1 MRKLNKLQIALI
13 SLSLSIA
20 LQSCTNSSDVNTY
33 EKLLETQSISCET
46 SSMDCQPNET
56 QESANATIDENSQ
69 LLNENSQLLNEI
81 LNKNNSLNLLNEQ
94 NQLVMKF
101 DSYDFDYQTNLDSAG
116 RPTKLSDTA
125 DYSLVCTSWL
135 DGNTFKFERV
145 LTKYQDIDSRNP
157 SNLYFEADLEN
168 KRAVSY
174 EYRLNKS
181 GEITDIITGIYLED
195 YFEDALNL
203 YQQQILNKN
212 FSLID
217 DNTSEISLVSES
229 GRLYDVQLNSDKT
242 FKSIKADQ
250 GISQNIQGQRQ
261 YSQVYSFYI
270 EDNSKDSQNVL
281 QFIDSSNTDLQKVI
295 CNIKYE
301 NCDFDVSVYSNYK
314 MFIAY
319 ENNSIAMQNLPVK
332 LIDSGEETYKIPN
345 NLDFYVN
352 APINFELQ

>member
-20 LQSCTNSSDVNTY
+20 LQGCTDSSDINTY
-33 EKLLETQSISCET
+33 EKLLETQSISCDT
-46 SSMDCQPNET
+46 SSMDCQTNET
-56 QESANATIDENSQ
+56 QESTNATIDENSQ
-69 LLNENSQLLNEI
+69 LLSEI
-81 LNKNNSLNLLNEQ
+81 LNINNSLNLLNEQ

-116 RPTKLSDTA
+116 RPTKINDIA

-181 GEITDIITGIYLED
+181 GEIIDIITGIYLGD
-195 YFEDALNL
+195 YFETALNL
-203 YQQQILNKN
+203 YQQQILNKD

-217 DNTSEISLVSES
+217 ATNYEISLVSES
-229 GRLYDVQLNSDKT
+229 GRLYNIQLNSDKT
-242 FKSIKADQ
+242 FKNIKADQ
-250 GISQNIQGQRQ
+250 GINQDIQGQRQ

-281 QFIDSSNTDLQKVI
+281 QFMDSSNTDLQKVI

-301 NCDFDVSVYSNYK
+301 NCDFDVSVYSDYK

-319 ENNSIAMQNLPVK
+319 KNNSIAIQSLPVK
-332 LIDSGEETYKIPN
+332 LIDSGEETYKITN

>member
-1 MRKLNKLQIALI
+1 MRKLNKLQITLI

-20 LQSCTNSSDVNTY
+20 LQGCTNSSDVNTY
-33 EKLLETQSISCET
+33 ERLLETQSTSCET
-46 SSMDCQPNET
+46 SSMDCQTNET

-69 LLNENSQLLNEI
+69 LLSEI

-116 RPTKLSDTA
+116 RPTKLNDTT

-135 DGNTFKFERV
+135 DENTFKFERV

-181 GEITDIITGIYLED
+181 GEITDIMTGIYLGD
-195 YFEDALNL
+195 YFETALNL
-203 YQQQILNKN
+203 YQQQTLNKN

-217 DNTSEISLVSES
+217 ANNYEISLVSES
-229 GRLYDVQLNSDKT
+229 GRLYDIQLNSDKT
-242 FKSIKADQ
+242 FKNIKADQ
-250 GISQNIQGQRQ
+250 GISQDIQEQKQ

-281 QFIDSSNTDLQKVI
+281 QFIDSSNTDLQKVL

-319 ENNSIAMQNLPVK
+319 ENNSIAIQNLPVK

>member
-20 LQSCTNSSDVNTY
+20 LQGCTNSSDVNTY

-46 SSMDCQPNET
+46 SSMDCQTSET

-69 LLNENSQLLNEI
+69 LLSEI

-116 RPTKLSDTA
+116 RPTKLNDTA
-125 DYSLVCTSWL
+125 DYSLVCTGWL

-145 LTKYQDIDSRNP
+145 LTKYQDVDSRNP

-174 EYRLNKS
+174 EYRLDKS
-181 GEITDIITGIYLED
+181 GEITDIITGIYLGD
-195 YFEDALNL
+195 YFKTALNL
-203 YQQQILNKN
+203 YQQQILNES

-217 DNTSEISLVSES
+217 VNTYGISLISES
-229 GRLYDVQLNSDKT
+229 GRLYDIQLNSDKT
-242 FKSIKADQ
+242 FKNIKADQ
-250 GISQNIQGQRQ
+250 GINQDIQGQKQ

-319 ENNSIAMQNLPVK
+319 ENNSIAIQNLPVK
-332 LIDSGEETYKIPN
+332 LIDSGDETYKIPN

>member
-1 MRKLNKLQIALI
+1 MRKLNKLQITLI
-13 SLSLSIA
+13 GLSLSIV
-20 LQSCTNSSDVNTY
+20 LQGCTNSSDVNTY
-33 EKLLETQSISCET
+33 EKLLDTQSVSCET
-46 SSMDCQPNET
+46 SSIDCET
-56 QESANATIDENSQ
+56 QETQENANDDIDENSQ
-69 LLNENSQLLNEI
+69 LLSEI
-81 LNKNNSLNLLNEQ
+81 LSKNNSLNLLNEQ

-101 DSYDFDYQTNLDSAG
+101 DSYDFDYQTDLDSAG
-116 RPTKLSDTA
+116 RPTKLNDTV
-125 DYSLVCTSWL
+125 DYSLICTSWL
-135 DGNTFKFERV
+135 DGNTFKFERI

-174 EYRLNKS
+174 EYKLNKS
-181 GEITDIITGIYLED
+181 GEITDIITGIYLGD
-195 YFEDALNL
+195 YFETALNL
-203 YQQQILNKN
+203 YQQQILNEN
-212 FSLID
+212 FSLVD
-217 DNTSEISLVSES
+217 ADTYELNLVSES
-229 GRLYDVQLNSDKT
+229 GRLYNIQLNSDKT
-242 FKSIKADQ
+242 FQSIKADQ
-250 GISQNIQGQRQ
+250 GISQDIQEQKQ

-270 EDNSKDSQNVL
+270 ENNSKDSQDVL

-301 NCDFDVSVYSNYK
+301 NCDFDVSVYNNYK

-319 ENNSIAMQNLPVK
+319 KNNQKAIQNLPVK

>member
-1 MRKLNKLQIALI
+1 MRKLNKLQITLI
-13 SLSLSIA
+13 SLSLSIV
-20 LQSCTNSSDVNTY
+20 LQGCTNSSDVNTY
-33 EKLLETQSISCET
+33 EKLLETQSISCEI
-46 SSMDCQPNET
+46 SSMDCETNET

-69 LLNENSQLLNEI
+69 LLSEI

-135 DGNTFKFERV
+135 DGNTFKFERI

-181 GEITDIITGIYLED
+181 GEITDIITGIYLGD
-195 YFEDALNL
+195 YFETDLNL
-203 YQQQILNKN
+203 YQQQVIDES

-217 DNTSEISLVSES
+217 ANAQEISLVSES
-229 GRLYDVQLNSDKT
+229 GRLYDIQLNSDKT
-242 FKSIKADQ
+242 FKNIKADQ
-250 GISQNIQGQRQ
+250 GINQDIQGQRQ

-281 QFIDSSNTDLQKVI
+281 QLIDSSNTDLQKVI

-301 NCDFDVSVYSNYK
+301 NCDFDVNVHSNYK

-319 ENNSIAMQNLPVK
+319 ENNSIAIQNLPVK

-352 APINFELQ
+352 APIKFELQ

>member
-1 MRKLNKLQIALI
+1 MRKLNKLQITLI
-13 SLSLSIA
+13 SLSLSIV
-20 LQSCTNSSDVNTY
+20 LQGCANSSDVNTY
-33 EKLLETQSISCET
+33 EKLLDTQSVSCET
-46 SSMDCQPNET
+46 YSIDCET
-56 QESANATIDENSQ
+56 QETQENANDDIDENSQ
-69 LLNENSQLLNEI
+69 LLSEI
-81 LNKNNSLNLLNEQ
+81 LSKNNSLNLLNEQ

-101 DSYDFDYQTNLDSAG
+101 DSYDFDYQTDLDSAG
-116 RPTKLSDTA
+116 RPTKLNDTV
-125 DYSLVCTSWL
+125 DYSLICTSWL
-135 DGNTFKFERV
+135 DGNTFKFERI

-174 EYRLNKS
+174 EYKLNKS
-181 GEITDIITGIYLED
+181 GEITDIITGIYLGD
-195 YFEDALNL
+195 YFETALNL
-203 YQQQILNKN
+203 YQQQIINEN
-212 FSLID
+212 FSLVD
-217 DNTSEISLVSES
+217 ADTYELSLVSES
-229 GRLYDVQLNSDKT
+229 GRLYNIQLNSDKT
-242 FKSIKADQ
+242 FQSIKADQ
-250 GISQNIQGQRQ
+250 GISQDIQEQKQ

-270 EDNSKDSQNVL
+270 ENNSKDSQNVL

-301 NCDFDVSVYSNYK
+301 NCDFDVSVYNNYK

-319 ENNSIAMQNLPVK
+319 KNNQKAVQNLPVK

>member
-1 MRKLNKLQIALI
+1 MRKLNKLRIALI

-20 LQSCTNSSDVNTY
+20 LQGCTNSSDVNTY

-46 SSMDCQPNET
+46 SSMDCQTNET

-69 LLNENSQLLNEI
+69 LLSEI

-116 RPTKLSDTA
+116 RPTKLNATA

-135 DGNTFKFERV
+135 NGNTFKFERI

-181 GEITDIITGIYLED
+181 GEITDIITGIYLGD
-195 YFEDALNL
+195 YFESALNL
-203 YQQQILNKN
+203 YQQQILNES

-217 DNTSEISLVSES
+217 ANTSEISLVSES
-229 GRLYDVQLNSDKT
+229 GRLYDIQLNSDKT
-242 FKSIKADQ
+242 FNNIKADQ
-250 GISQNIQGQRQ
+250 GINQDIQGQRQ
-261 YSQVYSFYI
+261 YSQVYSFYT
-270 EDNSKDSQNVL
+270 ENNSKDSQNVL

-319 ENNSIAMQNLPVK
+319 ENNSIAVQNLPVK
-332 LIDSGEETYKIPN
+332 LIDSGEEIYKIPN

>member
-1 MRKLNKLQIALI
+1 MI
-13 SLSLSIA
+13 
-20 LQSCTNSSDVNTY
+20 
-33 EKLLETQSISCET
+33 
-46 SSMDCQPNET
+46 QP
-56 QESANATIDENSQ
+56 
-69 LLNENSQLLNEI
+69 
-81 LNKNNSLNLLNEQ
+81 
-94 NQLVMKF
+94 
-101 DSYDFDYQTNLDSAG
+101 
-116 RPTKLSDTA
+116 

-135 DGNTFKFERV
+135 DGNTFKFERI
-145 LTKYQDIDSRNP
+145 LTKYQDIASRNP

-181 GEITDIITGIYLED
+181 GEITDIITGIYLGD
-195 YFEDALNL
+195 YFKTALNL
-203 YQQQILNKN
+203 YQQQILNES

-217 DNTSEISLVSES
+217 VNTYGISLISES
-229 GRLYDVQLNSDKT
+229 GRLYDIQLNSDKT
-242 FKSIKADQ
+242 LKNIKADQ
-250 GISQNIQGQRQ
+250 GINQDIQGQGQ

-281 QFIDSSNTDLQKVI
+281 QFIDSSNTDLQKVM

-319 ENNSIAMQNLPVK
+319 ENNSIAIQNLPVK
-332 LIDSGEETYKIPN
+332 LIDSGEETYRIPN

>member
-1 MRKLNKLQIALI
+1 
-13 SLSLSIA
+13 
-20 LQSCTNSSDVNTY
+20 
-33 EKLLETQSISCET
+33 
-46 SSMDCQPNET
+46 
-56 QESANATIDENSQ
+56 
-69 LLNENSQLLNEI
+69 
-81 LNKNNSLNLLNEQ
+81 
-94 NQLVMKF
+94 MKF

-116 RPTKLSDTA
+116 RPTKLNDTA

-181 GEITDIITGIYLED
+181 GEITDIITGIYLGD
-195 YFEDALNL
+195 YFETALNL
-203 YQQQILNKN
+203 YQQQILNES

-217 DNTSEISLVSES
+217 ANTYEISLVSES
-229 GRLYDVQLNSDKT
+229 GRLYDIQLNSDKT
-242 FKSIKADQ
+242 FKNIKADQ
-250 GISQNIQGQRQ
+250 GINQDIQGQRQ

-319 ENNSIAMQNLPVK
+319 ENNSIAIQNLPVK

>member
-33 EKLLETQSISCET
+33 EKLLETQSISCNT
-46 SSMDCQPNET
+46 SSMDCQTNET
-56 QESANATIDENSQ
+56 QESANANIDENSQ
-69 LLNENSQLLNEI
+69 LLSEI

-116 RPTKLSDTA
+116 RPTKLNDTA
-125 DYSLVCTSWL
+125 DYSLVCTSWF

-181 GEITDIITGIYLED
+181 GEITDIITGIYLGD
-195 YFEDALNL
+195 YFETALNL
-203 YQQQILNKN
+203 YQQQILNES

-217 DNTSEISLVSES
+217 ANTSEVRLVSES

-242 FKSIKADQ
+242 FKNIKADQ
-250 GISQNIQGQRQ
+250 GINQDIYGQRQ

-270 EDNSKDSQNVL
+270 EDNSKDSQDVL

-319 ENNSIAMQNLPVK
+319 ENDSIAIQSLPVK

>member
-1 MRKLNKLQIALI
+1 MRKLNKLQITLI
-13 SLSLSIA
+13 GLSLSIA
-20 LQSCTNSSDVNTY
+20 LQGCTNSNNINTY
-33 EKLLETQSISCET
+33 EKLLETQSISCDT
-46 SSMDCQPNET
+46 SSMDCQTNET
-56 QESANATIDENSQ
+56 QESENATIDENSQ
-69 LLNENSQLLNEI
+69 LLSEI

-94 NQLVMKF
+94 NQLVTKF

-116 RPTKLSDTA
+116 RPTKLNDIA

-174 EYRLNKS
+174 EYKLNKS
-181 GEITDIITGIYLED
+181 GEITDIITGIYLGD
-195 YFEDALNL
+195 YFETALDL
-203 YQQQILNKN
+203 YQQQILNEN

-217 DNTSEISLVSES
+217 ADTYKISLVSES
-229 GRLYDVQLNSDKT
+229 GRLYDIQLNGDKT
-242 FKSIKADQ
+242 FNSIKVDQ
-250 GISQNIQGQRQ
+250 GINQDIQGQKQ

-301 NCDFDVSVYSNYK
+301 NCDFDVSVYNNYK

-319 ENNSIAMQNLPVK
+319 ENNSIAIQNLPVK

>member
-1 MRKLNKLQIALI
+1 MRKLNKLQITLI
-13 SLSLSIA
+13 GLSLSIA
-20 LQSCTNSSDVNTY
+20 LQGCTNSNDVNTY

-46 SSMDCQPNET
+46 SSMDCQTNET
-56 QESANATIDENSQ
+56 QESENATIDENSQ
-69 LLNENSQLLNEI
+69 LLSEI

-116 RPTKLSDTA
+116 RPTKLNDIA

-174 EYRLNKS
+174 EYKLNKS
-181 GEITDIITGIYLED
+181 GEITDIITGVYLGD
-195 YFEDALNL
+195 YFETALDL
-203 YQQQILNKN
+203 YQQQILNEN
-212 FSLID
+212 FSLAD
-217 DNTSEISLVSES
+217 TDTYEMSLVSES
-229 GRLYDVQLNSDKT
+229 GRLYNVQLNSDKI
-242 FKSIKADQ
+242 FKSIKVDQ
-250 GISQNIQGQRQ
+250 GINQDIQGQKQ

-301 NCDFDVSVYSNYK
+301 NCDFDVSVYNNYK

-319 ENNSIAMQNLPVK
+319 ENNSIAIQNLPVK

>member
-13 SLSLSIA
+13 SLSLSVA
-20 LQSCTNSSDVNTY
+20 LQGCTNSSDVNTY

-46 SSMDCQPNET
+46 SSTNCQTNET
-56 QESANATIDENSQ
+56 QGSANATVDENSQ
-69 LLNENSQLLNEI
+69 LLSEI

-101 DSYDFDYQTNLDSAG
+101 DSYDFDYQANLDSAG
-116 RPTKLSDTA
+116 RPTKLNDTA
-125 DYSLVCTSWL
+125 DYSLVCTSWM

-181 GEITDIITGIYLED
+181 GEITDIITGIYLGD
-195 YFEDALNL
+195 YFETALNL

-217 DNTSEISLVSES
+217 ANNYEISLVSES
-229 GRLYDVQLNSDKT
+229 GRLYDIQLNSDKT
-242 FKSIKADQ
+242 FKNIKADQ
-250 GISQNIQGQRQ
+250 GINQDIQGQRQ

-281 QFIDSSNTDLQKVI
+281 QFMDSSNTDLQKVI

-301 NCDFDVSVYSNYK
+301 NCDFDVSVYSDYK

-319 ENNSIAMQNLPVK
+319 KNNSIAIQSLPVK

>member
-20 LQSCTNSSDVNTY
+20 LQGCTNSSDVNTY

-46 SSMDCQPNET
+46 SSVDCQTSET

-69 LLNENSQLLNEI
+69 LLSEI
-81 LNKNNSLNLLNEQ
+81 LNKNNSLNLLNGQ

-116 RPTKLSDTA
+116 RPTKLNDTA

-135 DGNTFKFERV
+135 DGNTFKFERI
-145 LTKYQDIDSRNP
+145 LTKYQDIASRNP

-181 GEITDIITGIYLED
+181 GEITDIITGIYLGD
-195 YFEDALNL
+195 YFKTALNL
-203 YQQQILNKN
+203 YQQQILNES
-212 FSLID
+212 FSLSD
-217 DNTSEISLVSES
+217 VNTYGISLISES
-229 GRLYDVQLNSDKT
+229 GRLYDIQLNSDKT
-242 FKSIKADQ
+242 FKNIKADQ
-250 GISQNIQGQRQ
+250 GINQDIQGQRQ

-281 QFIDSSNTDLQKVI
+281 QFIDSSNTDLQKVM

-319 ENNSIAMQNLPVK
+319 ENNSIAIQSLPVK

>member
-1 MRKLNKLQIALI
+1 MRKLNKLQITLI
-13 SLSLSIA
+13 NLSLSIA
-20 LQSCTNSSDVNTY
+20 LQGCTNSSDVNTY

-46 SSMDCQPNET
+46 SSTDCQTNET
-56 QESANATIDENSQ
+56 QESANATIDENNQ
-69 LLNENSQLLNEI
+69 LLSEI

-101 DSYDFDYQTNLDSAG
+101 DSYDFDYQTNLDGAG
-116 RPTKLSDTA
+116 RPTKLNDTV

-135 DGNTFKFERV
+135 DGNTFKFERI

-181 GEITDIITGIYLED
+181 GEITDIITGIYLGD
-195 YFEDALNL
+195 YFETALNL
-203 YQQQILNKN
+203 YQQQILNES

-217 DNTSEISLVSES
+217 ANTSEIRLVSES

-242 FKSIKADQ
+242 FKNIKADQ
-250 GISQNIQGQRQ
+250 GINQDIQGQRQ

-319 ENNSIAMQNLPVK
+319 ENNSIAIQSLPVK

-345 NLDFYVN
+345 NLDFYVD

>member
-1 MRKLNKLQIALI
+1 MRKLNKLQITLI
-13 SLSLSIA
+13 GLSLSVA
-20 LQSCTNSSDVNTY
+20 LQGCTNSSDVNTY

-46 SSMDCQPNET
+46 NEN
-56 QESANATIDENSQ
+56 QESANAAIDKNSQ
-69 LLNENSQLLNEI
+69 LLSEI

-116 RPTKLSDTA
+116 RPTKLNDTA

-135 DGNTFKFERV
+135 DGNTFKFERI

-181 GEITDIITGIYLED
+181 GEITDIITGVYIGD
-195 YFEDALNL
+195 YFETALNL

-212 FSLID
+212 FSLAD
-217 DNTSEISLVSES
+217 TDTYEMSLVSES
-229 GRLYDVQLNSDKT
+229 GRLYNVQLNSDKT
-242 FKSIKADQ
+242 FKSIKVDQ
-250 GISQNIQGQRQ
+250 GISQDIQGQKQ

-314 MFIAY
+314 MFVAY
-319 ENNSIAMQNLPVK
+319 ENNSIAIQNLPVK

>member
-33 EKLLETQSISCET
+33 EKLLETQSTSCEA
-46 SSMDCQPNET
+46 SSIDCQTNET
-56 QESANATIDENSQ
+56 QESTNATTDENSQ
-69 LLNENSQLLNEI
+69 LLSEI

-101 DSYDFDYQTNLDSAG
+101 DSYGFDYQTNLDNAG
-116 RPTKLSDTA
+116 RPTKLNDAA
-125 DYSLVCTSWL
+125 DYSLMCTSWL

-174 EYRLNKS
+174 EYKLNKS
-181 GEITDIITGIYLED
+181 GEITDIITGIYLGD
-195 YFEDALNL
+195 YFETALNL
-203 YQQQILNKN
+203 YQQQILNES

-217 DNTSEISLVSES
+217 ANTYEISLVSES
-229 GRLYDVQLNSDKT
+229 GRLYNVQLNSDKT
-242 FKSIKADQ
+242 FNSIKADQ
-250 GISQNIQGQRQ
+250 GISQDIQGQRQ

-270 EDNSKDSQNVL
+270 EDNSKNSQNVL

-301 NCDFDVSVYSNYK
+301 NCDFDVNVYSNYK

-319 ENNSIAMQNLPVK
+319 ENNSIAIQSLLVK

>member
-1 MRKLNKLQIALI
+1 MKKLNKLQIALI

-20 LQSCTNSSDVNTY
+20 LQGCTNSSDVNTY

-46 SSMDCQPNET
+46 SSVDCQTSET

-69 LLNENSQLLNEI
+69 LLSEI
-81 LNKNNSLNLLNEQ
+81 LNKNNSLNLLNGQ

-116 RPTKLSDTA
+116 RPTKLNDTA

-135 DGNTFKFERV
+135 DGNTFKFERI
-145 LTKYQDIDSRNP
+145 LTKYQDIASRNP

-181 GEITDIITGIYLED
+181 GEITDIITGIYLGD
-195 YFEDALNL
+195 YFKTALNL
-203 YQQQILNKN
+203 YQQQILNES

-217 DNTSEISLVSES
+217 VNTYGISLISES
-229 GRLYDVQLNSDKT
+229 GRLYDIQLNSDKT
-242 FKSIKADQ
+242 LKNIKADQ
-250 GISQNIQGQRQ
+250 GINQDIQGQGQ

-319 ENNSIAMQNLPVK
+319 ENNSIAVQNLPVK

>member
-1 MRKLNKLQIALI
+1 MRKLNNFRIALI
-13 SLSLSIA
+13 SLGLSIA
-20 LQSCTNSSDVNTY
+20 LQGCTNSSDINTY

-46 SSMDCQPNET
+46 SSMDCQTNET
-56 QESANATIDENSQ
+56 QESTNATIDENSQ
-69 LLNENSQLLNEI
+69 LLSEI

-116 RPTKLSDTA
+116 RPTKLNDTA

-157 SNLYFEADLEN
+157 SNFYFEADLEN

-181 GEITDIITGIYLED
+181 GEITDIITGIYLGD
-195 YFEDALNL
+195 YFETALNL

-217 DNTSEISLVSES
+217 ANTHEMHLISEY
-229 GRLYDVQLNSDKT
+229 GRLYDIQLNSEKT

-250 GISQNIQGQRQ
+250 GINQDIQGQKQ

-319 ENNSIAMQNLPVK
+319 ENNSIAIQSLPVK

>member
-20 LQSCTNSSDVNTY
+20 LQGCTNSSDVNTY
-33 EKLLETQSISCET
+33 EKLLETQSISCDA
-46 SSMDCQPNET
+46 SSIDCQTNET

-69 LLNENSQLLNEI
+69 LLSEI
-81 LNKNNSLNLLNEQ
+81 LNKNNSLSLLNEQ

-101 DSYDFDYQTNLDSAG
+101 DSYDFDYQTNLDSVG
-116 RPTKLSDTA
+116 RPTKLNDTA
-125 DYSLVCTSWL
+125 DYSLVCTSCL

-181 GEITDIITGIYLED
+181 GEITDIITGIYLGD
-195 YFEDALNL
+195 YFETSLNL
-203 YQQQILNKN
+203 YQQQILNES

-217 DNTSEISLVSES
+217 ANTHEMQLVSES
-229 GRLYDVQLNSDKT
+229 GRLYDIQLNSDKT

-250 GISQNIQGQRQ
+250 GINQDIQGQKQ

-319 ENNSIAMQNLPVK
+319 ENNSIAIQSLPVK
-332 LIDSGEETYKIPN
+332 LIDSGDETYKIPN

>member
-1 MRKLNKLQIALI
+1 MRKLNKFQITLI

-20 LQSCTNSSDVNTY
+20 LQGCTNRSDVNTY
-33 EKLLETQSISCET
+33 EKLLETQSISCDT
-46 SSMDCQPNET
+46 YSMDCQTNET
-56 QESANATIDENSQ
+56 QESANATVDENSQ
-69 LLNENSQLLNEI
+69 LLSEI

-116 RPTKLSDTA
+116 RPTKLNDTT

-157 SNLYFEADLEN
+157 SNLYFEANLEN
-168 KRAVSY
+168 NRAVSY

-181 GEITDIITGIYLED
+181 GEITDIITGIYLGD
-195 YFEDALNL
+195 YFETALNL
-203 YQQQILNKN
+203 YQQILNER

-217 DNTSEISLVSES
+217 VNTYEMRLVSES
-229 GRLYDVQLNSDKT
+229 GRLYDIQLNSDKT
-242 FKSIKADQ
+242 FKNIKADQ
-250 GISQNIQGQRQ
+250 GINQDIQGQKQ
-261 YSQVYSFYI
+261 YSQAYSFYI

-314 MFIAY
+314 MFIVY
-319 ENNSIAMQNLPVK
+319 ENNSIAIQSLPVK

>member
-1 MRKLNKLQIALI
+1 MRKLNKLQITLI
-13 SLSLSIA
+13 GLSLSIA
-20 LQSCTNSSDVNTY
+20 LQGCKNSSDVNTY

-46 SSMDCQPNET
+46 NET
-56 QESANATIDENSQ
+56 QESANAAIDKNSQ
-69 LLNENSQLLNEI
+69 LLSEI

-116 RPTKLSDTA
+116 RPTKLNDTA

-135 DGNTFKFERV
+135 DGNTFKFERI

-181 GEITDIITGIYLED
+181 GEITDIITGVYLGD
-195 YFEDALNL
+195 YFETALDL

-212 FSLID
+212 FSLAD
-217 DNTSEISLVSES
+217 TDTYEMSLVSES
-229 GRLYDVQLNSDKT
+229 GRLYNVQLNSDKT
-242 FKSIKADQ
+242 FKSIKVDQ
-250 GISQNIQGQRQ
+250 GISQDIQGQKQ

-314 MFIAY
+314 MFVAY
-319 ENNSIAMQNLPVK
+319 ENNSIAIQNLPVK

>member
-13 SLSLSIA
+13 SLSLSIV
-20 LQSCTNSSDVNTY
+20 LQGCTNSSDVNTY

-46 SSMDCQPNET
+46 SSMDCQTNET
-56 QESANATIDENSQ
+56 QESANATVDENSQ
-69 LLNENSQLLNEI
+69 LLSEI
-81 LNKNNSLNLLNEQ
+81 LNKNNSLNLLTGQ

-116 RPTKLSDTA
+116 RPTKLNDTA

-174 EYRLNKS
+174 EYKLNKS
-181 GEITDIITGIYLED
+181 GEITDIITGIYLGD
-195 YFEDALNL
+195 YFKTALNL
-203 YQQQILNKN
+203 YQQQILNES
-212 FSLID
+212 FSLIEA
-217 DNTSEISLVSES
+217 NTCEINLVSES
-229 GRLYDVQLNSDKT
+229 GRLYDIQLNSDKI

-250 GISQNIQGQRQ
+250 GINQDIQGQRQ

-319 ENNSIAMQNLPVK
+319 ENNSIAIQSLPVK